1 MKGFDDILAA
11 ARRGGPRTVAVAGEP
26 GDELGE
32 AAGLAHQQGI
42 ATCRPYPT
50 ALAAAAAVRRG
61 EADLLIKGMVDTK
74 DFMAAVLDKE
84 HGLRSG
90 RLVSHVA
97 VIEIRGRLRLVTD
110 SGICISPTLEDKAEI
125 IRNALP
131 LAHRLGMQPARVA
144 VLAAIEKV
152 NPKMPETV
160 DAAELAKLAIPGCVI
175 QGPLAV
181 DNAVSA
187 EAARVKGV
195 TGPVAG
201 QADILVVPSVLAG
214 NMFCKGLMYF
224 ADCRFGGIVAG
235 TAKPVAFLSRAD
247 TAEAK
252 LNTIALGVMMCH
264 TTEDRH
270 G

>member
-1 MKGFDDILAA
+1 MNSFDDILAE
-11 ARRGGPRTVAVAGEP
+11 ARRHGPKIVAVAGDP

-32 AAGLAHQQGI
+32 AAGLAQQQGI

-50 ALAAAAAVRRG
+50 ALVAAAAVRRG

-84 HGLRSG
+84 QGLRSG
-90 RLVSHVA
+90 RLISHVA
-97 VIEIRGRLRLVTD
+97 VLEVRGRLRLVTD
-110 SGICISPTLEDKAEI
+110 SGICLAPTFEDKIEI

-131 LAHRLGMQPARVA
+131 LAHRLGMRPARVA
-144 VLAAIEKV
+144 VLAAVEKV

-160 DAAELAKLAIPGCVI
+160 EAAELAKLDLPGCVI

-181 DNAVSA
+181 DNAISA
-187 EAARVKGV
+187 EAARIKGV

-201 QADILVVPSVLAG
+201 QADILLVPSVLVG
-214 NMFCKGLMYF
+214 NIFCKGIMYC

-235 TAKPVAFLSRAD
+235 TTRPVAFLSRAD
-247 TAEAK
+247 TAATK
-252 LNTIALGVMMCH
+252 LNTIALGVMMCQ
-264 TTEDRH
+264 TQEQPH